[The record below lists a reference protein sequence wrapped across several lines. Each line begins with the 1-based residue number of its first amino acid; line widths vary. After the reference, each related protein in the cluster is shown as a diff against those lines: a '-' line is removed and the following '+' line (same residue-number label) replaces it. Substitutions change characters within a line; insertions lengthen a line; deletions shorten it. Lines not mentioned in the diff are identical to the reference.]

1 MVKFATLYTRIE
13 INGAQFP
20 DNAELYFIDLSING
34 WVGPYRKQYFIQSG
48 YAAVSIFIITFILYN
63 NPVVIASIGAT
74 AFIVFSMP
82 NSITAQPRRI
92 IGGHL
97 VGFFVGSCFG
107 VFPFMN
113 VLFFTALWYALSVGI
128 TLFIMVVMDFEHP
141 PAAGTALGMT
151 LVGYT
156 SSSAVAIIISI
167 VILAFISYAAKPFL
181 RDLV

>member
-1 MVKFATLYTRIE
+1 M
-13 INGAQFP
+13 
-20 DNAELYFIDLSING
+20 
-34 WVGPYRKQYFIQSG
+34 QSG
-48 YAAVSIFIITFILYN
+48 YAAISIFIITFILYN
-63 NPVVIASIGAT
+63 NPVVIASIGSM

-97 VGFFVGSCFG
+97 VGFFVGSCFA
-107 VFPFMN
+107 VFPFLY
-113 VLFFTALWYALSVGI
+113 VTFYTALWYALFIGI

-156 SSSAVAIIISI
+156 SSSAVAIIIS
-167 VILAFISYAAKPFL
+167 VFILTFMSYVAKPFL
-181 RDLV
+181 RDLI

>member
-1 MVKFATLYTRIE
+1 
-13 INGAQFP
+13 
-20 DNAELYFIDLSING
+20 
-34 WVGPYRKQYFIQSG
+34 
-48 YAAVSIFIITFILYN
+48 
-63 NPVVIASIGAT
+63 
-74 AFIVFSMP
+74 
-82 NSITAQPRRI
+82 
-92 IGGHL
+92 
-97 VGFFVGSCFG
+97 
-107 VFPFMN
+107 MN
-113 VLFFTALWYALSVGI
+113 VLFFTALWYAFSIGI

>member
-1 MVKFATLYTRIE
+1 M
-13 INGAQFP
+13 
-20 DNAELYFIDLSING
+20 
-34 WVGPYRKQYFIQSG
+34 QSG
-48 YAAVSIFIITFILYN
+48 YAAISIFIITFILYN
-63 NPVVIASIGAT
+63 NPVVIASIGST

-97 VGFFVGSCFG
+97 VGFFVGSCFAI
-107 VFPFMN
+107 FPFMH
-113 VLFFTALWYALSVGI
+113 VTLFTALWYALSVGI

-156 SSSAVAIIISI
+156 SSSAVAIIIS
-167 VILAFISYAAKPFL
+167 VFILAFIGYVAKPFL
-181 RDLV
+181 RDLI

>member
-1 MVKFATLYTRIE
+1 
-13 INGAQFP
+13 
-20 DNAELYFIDLSING
+20 
-34 WVGPYRKQYFIQSG
+34 
-48 YAAVSIFIITFILYN
+48 
-63 NPVVIASIGAT
+63 
-74 AFIVFSMP
+74 
-82 NSITAQPRRI
+82 
-92 IGGHL
+92 
-97 VGFFVGSCFG
+97 
-107 VFPFMN
+107 MN

-141 PAAGTALGMT
+141 LAAGTALGMT

>member
-1 MVKFATLYTRIE
+1 
-13 INGAQFP
+13 
-20 DNAELYFIDLSING
+20 
-34 WVGPYRKQYFIQSG
+34 
-48 YAAVSIFIITFILYN
+48 
-63 NPVVIASIGAT
+63 
-74 AFIVFSMP
+74 MP

-107 VFPFMN
+107 VFPFIN

-151 LVGYT
+151 VTGY
-156 SSSAVAIIISI
+156 SQDAAIAIITS
-167 VILAFISYAAKPFL
+167 VILLALISHYAKPFI